1 MQNNKPDLNSE
12 HSLKALYRNI
22 ISSISLY
29 EEQERSNIAYLI
41 LEDLFRI
48 TKTDLLLDKN
58 IKDYNSSLLKD
69 IINRI
74 NNAEPVQYI
83 LGHTEFYG
91 RKFIVNK
98 HVLIPRPET
107 EELVD
112 LIIKENRKVKELTI
126 LDIGTGSGCMAISL
140 KKEIPQGKIFGLDI
154 SKEALKVAE
163 LNANKLGAD
172 ISFIEADILSQRT
185 KSKDLKFNIIVSNPP
200 YVTNS
205 EKKLMGPNVLDFEP
219 ETALFVND
227 QDPLLFYRTI
237 LEFSDSHLLSGGL
250 CYFEINESYGNEMK
264 DLFKK
269 NSFSDIR
276 IIQDLRAKD
285 RIATARKL

>member
-1 MQNNKPDLNSE
+1 LNSE
-12 HSLKALYRNI
+12 SSLKAIYRNI

-29 EEQERSNIAYLI
+29 EEQEKANIAYLV
-41 LEDLFRI
+41 LEDLFGI

-58 IKDYNSSLLKD
+58 IKDYKPGILKD

-112 LIIKENRKVKELTI
+112 LVIKENRKRKDLAI
-126 LDIGTGSGCMAISL
+126 LDIGTGSGCIAVSL
-140 KKEIPQGKIFGLDI
+140 KKEMAQAKITAIDI
-154 SKEALKVAE
+154 SAEALKVAK
-163 LNANKLGAD
+163 LNANDLKAD
-172 ISFIEADILSQRT
+172 VSFIKADILSESEKLT
-185 KSKDLKFNIIVSNPP
+185 DLKFDIIISNPP
-200 YVTNS
+200 YVRNS
-205 EKKLMGPNVLDFEP
+205 EKELMHQNVLGYEP
-219 ETALFVND
+219 ETALFVSD
-227 QDPLLFYRTI
+227 KDPLLFYRTI
-237 LEFSDSHLLSGGL
+237 IELSVKHLFPGGS

-264 DLFKK
+264 DLLKS
-269 NSFSDIR
+269 NHFSDIR
-276 IIQDLRAKD
+276 ILQDLRAKD
-285 RIATARKL
+285 RIATARKI